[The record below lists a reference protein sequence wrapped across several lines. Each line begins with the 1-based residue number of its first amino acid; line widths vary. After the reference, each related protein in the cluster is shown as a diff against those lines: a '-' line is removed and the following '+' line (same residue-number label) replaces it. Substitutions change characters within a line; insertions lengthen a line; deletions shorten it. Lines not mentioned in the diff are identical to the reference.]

1 MSQKYSA
8 SPHPISEQRASK
20 SDVYRKP
27 ASIRKLFVGHKKRMS
42 EVDIEE
48 IYVVCATYATAR
60 E

>member
-1 MSQKYSA
+1 MSQSTARFASISAESA
-8 SPHPISEQRASK
+8 SE
-20 SDVYRKP
+20 SDVHRKP